1 MATEAQKR
9 AAARYEKEHVRRKV
23 VKFFPADADLLEHLE
38 SQPRQNAYIKEL
50 IRRDMAGM

>member
-9 AAARYEKEHVRRKV
+9 AAAKYEKEHVRRKV

-50 IRRDMAGM
+50 IRRDMEQR

>member
-9 AAARYEKEHVRRKV
+9 AAAKYEKANVRRKV
-23 VKFFPADADLLEHLE
+23 VKFFPADSDILDHLE

-50 IRRDMAGM
+50 IRRDMDQR

>member
-9 AAARYEKEHVRRKV
+9 AAAKYEKANVTRKV

-38 SQPRQNAYIKEL
+38 SQPSQNAYIKEL